1 MTKEIKTAVII
12 AAAGSGKRMGGGIP
26 KQYGQLGGMSILARS
41 VKAFADLKEIDR
53 IMIVTNEDYH
63 GHCRAELSRLGLM
76 SKVSDILPG
85 GQERQDS
92 IYNAV
97 RRLPEDIDL
106 VLVHDGVRPFVTAEV
121 IRRTI
126 EAARMHGAAVAAV
139 PVKDTIKMAE
149 ENRLIK
155 TLDRSQLY
163 AVQTPQGFSRE
174 LLVRAYEEAYRKNC
188 YGTDDAYLVEQA
200 GEKVVLVKGDY
211 SNIKITTME
220 DIVFGE
226 AILGGK
232 TEERG
237 IGGLF
242 KSSLAGTG
250 PLNGLSE
257 DNGEDAESF
266 VVAGEGEM
274 RVGTGY
280 DVHKLVRGRRLVLG
294 GVNIP
299 FEKGL
304 LGHSDADV
312 LVHAIMDA
320 MLGAAALGDIG
331 KHFPDTDEK
340 YRGISSL
347 KLLETVG
354 AMLRNRNCSV
364 VNIDATVIAQRPK
377 IAPHIREMILN
388 ISETLGIERNRIN
401 IKGTTTEKLGFAGR
415 EEGIAAQASVLIYK
429 RRSNL

>member
-26 KQYGQLGGMSILARS
+26 KQYGRLGGMSILARS
-41 VKAFADLKEIDR
+41 VKAFADLKEIHR
-53 IMIVTNEDYH
+53 IMIVTNEEFH
-63 GHCRAELSRLGLM
+63 GHCRAELSSLGLM

-97 RRLPEDIDL
+97 RRLPEDVDL

-126 EAARMHGAAVAAV
+126 EAARAHGAAVAAV
-139 PVKDTIKMAE
+139 PVKDTIKVAE
-149 ENRLIK
+149 ESRLVK
-155 TLDRSQLY
+155 TLDRRLLY
-163 AVQTPQGFSRE
+163 AIQTPQGFSRE
-174 LLVRAYEEAYRKNC
+174 LLIHAYDEAYRNNY
-188 YGTDDAYLVEQA
+188 YGTDDAYLVERA
-200 GEKVVLVKGDY
+200 GEKVFIAKGDY
-211 SNIKITTME
+211 NNIKITTME

-226 AILGGK
+226 AILGGQS
-232 TEERG
+232 ED
-237 IGGLF
+237 GGMSGRF
-242 KSSLAGTG
+242 EFNSLKTG
-250 PLNGLSE
+250 PLNGTFPE
-257 DNGEDAESF
+257 ADTDAEQDS
-266 VVAGEGEM
+266 AGEEEI

-280 DVHKLVRGRRLVLG
+280 DVHRLVRGRRLILG

-320 MLGAAALGDIG
+320 MLGAASLGDIG
-331 KHFPDTDEK
+331 RHFPDTDEK

-354 AMLRNRNCSV
+354 KMLRDRGFCI

-377 IAPHIREMILN
+377 IAPHIREMILYL
-388 ISETLGIERNRIN
+388 SEALGIEKNRIN
-401 IKGTTTEKLGFAGR
+401 VKGTTTEKLGFAGR
-415 EEGIAAQASVLIYK
+415 EEGIAAQASVLV
-429 RRSNL
+429 RRRRP